1 MTIPNSD
8 RHGFW
13 VNNNG
18 TPQLIHAAWV
28 NNGGTPTA
36 AKEVWINNEGTP
48 TRVFPPRAYVVELV
62 AVGSFLGGLGCTL
75 VDTTNTTFT
84 SPGNDGWA
92 NIGNWNGIWGGVQQA
107 GPKQTTFAFRRW
119 DRYDANGHYDFSQP
133 NKVRRTTATGAAV
146 GLGHGGLWKT
156 LLQTSPYDPNDNR
169 THSPFVVIEPGSK
182 ILCIR
187 LHSCKTYSGGGGEA
201 GSGPMGTIH
210 FVSGNATYFGSQSV
224 GVTLP
229 SFGVNT
235 GTDVPSTQD
244 NPIGLMVNSASNAV
258 AQGFGIVSAHGT
270 RGGFGVS
277 TSSTVLASNTLN
289 NGTWMTTKNYSSTP
303 TSTLYGYDNSSTLG
317 STTVVTA
324 GTLPAL
330 TTGVGGNTN
339 SIGSGHVGWKYI
351 TIDADDTSG
360 AAGNSLYNF
369 MMTATNF
376 SANRSI
382 GSTLF
387 LVIPP

>member
-1 MTIPNSD
+1 
-8 RHGFW
+8 
-13 VNNNG
+13 
-18 TPQLIHAAWV
+18 
-28 NNGGTPTA
+28 
-36 AKEVWINNEGTP
+36 
-48 TRVFPPRAYVVELV
+48 
-62 AVGSFLGGLGCTL
+62 
-75 VDTTNTTFT
+75 
-84 SPGNDGWA
+84 
-92 NIGNWNGIWGGVQQA
+92 
-107 GPKQTTFAFRRW
+107 
-119 DRYDANGHYDFSQP
+119 
-133 NKVRRTTATGAAV
+133 
-146 GLGHGGLWKT
+146 
-156 LLQTSPYDPNDNR
+156 
-169 THSPFVVIEPGSK
+169 
-182 ILCIR
+182 
-187 LHSCKTYSGGGGEA
+187 
-201 GSGPMGTIH
+201 MGTIH